1 MMIGKKKKRK
11 KNRLKIGDKV
21 RVISGREKG
30 QIGLIF
36 LVIIK
41 EQKVI
46 VEGLNMKIKHKK
58 SKNLNEKSGQIIKI
72 EAPIHISNVVLI

>member
-1 MMIGKKKKRK
+1 MIIGKKKKRK
-11 KNRLKIGDKV
+11 KNRLKIDDKV

-30 QIGLIF
+30 QIGLIS

-58 SKNLNEKSGQIIKI
+58 SKNLNKKSGQIIKI